1 MAKILGVKISELT
14 KDQLNK
20 ELDLFL
26 SGSDTK
32 FISTPNPE
40 IILKAIKDEEY
51 FYILNS
57 CDLNLADGFGLIL
70 AGRLQGKKIPRITGS
85 DLTPILLK
93 KAQEKELKVLI
104 ISWNQGLSTATEIKE
119 GVINKYP
126 NLELEILEI
135 EKKNTLTKN
144 ETTLINNFSPQLVFV
159 TIGAPDQEKLISHEL
174 KNWPS
179 VRLVIG
185 VGGSFDFLIGK
196 IKRAPMIMRRL
207 GLEWLWRV
215 ISQPKKRWQ
224 RLKRIW
230 QATIVFSLKI
240 IQYNYIRPFFYRS
253 NIAIMV
259 YKKTSEGVKILTL
272 AREDDYNHWQLPQGG
287 TDGQKLELAAKR
299 ELEEELGTD
308 KFDIKRVIKNVHRY
322 RFNGPT
328 ESRFS
333 GYKGQKQS
341 LAIAE
346 FTGTDD
352 EIKINYWDHCAWR
365 WNKITELLDNIH
377 PCRYQGAQIF
387 LNKFNKY
394 IK

>member
-1 MAKILGVKISELT
+1 MAKILGVKISEIP
-14 KDQLNK
+14 KDQLNH

-26 SGSDTK
+26 SGSASK

-57 CDLNLADGFGLIL
+57 CDLNLADGFGLVL

-85 DLTPILLK
+85 DLTPVLLQ
-93 KAQEKELKVLI
+93 KAQEKKLKVLI
-104 ISWNQGLSTATEIKE
+104 ISWNKGLSTAAEIKE
-119 GVINKYP
+119 GIINKYP

-135 EKKNTLTKN
+135 EKKDTLSEN
-144 ETTLINNFSPQLVFV
+144 ETVVINNFSPQIIFV
-159 TIGAPDQEKLISHEL
+159 TIGAPDQEKLIAHEL

-179 VRLVIG
+179 VRLAIG

-196 IKRAPMIMRRL
+196 IKRAPKLMRSL

-215 ISQPKKRWQ
+215 FSQPQQRLK

-240 IQYNYIRPFFYRS
+240 IQYNFIRPFFYRP
-253 NIAIMV
+253 NVVIMV
-259 YKKTSEGVKILTL
+259 YKKTADGVKILTL
-272 AREDDYNHWQLPQGG
+272 AREDDNNHWQLPQGG

-308 KFDIKRVIKNVHRY
+308 KFNIRGVLKNVYRY
-322 RFNGPT
+322 KFNGPT
-328 ESRFS
+328 DSRFS

-341 LAIAE
+341 LVIAE
-346 FTGTDD
+346 FTGEDR
-352 EIKINYWDHCAWR
+352 EIKINYWDHRAWR
-365 WNKITELLDNIH
+365 WNEAHKLIDSLH
-377 PCRYQGAQIF
+377 PCRQTGAKIF
-387 LNKFNKY
+387 LTKFNQS